1 VQLHTY
7 LNYGGNCEE
16 AFKFYEQHLGGKITM
31 MMRHGE
37 QPNGQDVPAEWT
49 RAILHARMNIGGTE
63 LLGADIPPDRFQPIR
78 SAYLSLTLGSDLEA
92 DRVFALLSDGGQIF
106 MPMQETF
113 FASRFAML
121 RDKFGTSW
129 MLLHPK
135 TGTPEPTGS
144 LA

>member
-1 VQLHTY
+1 MQLHTY

-16 AFKFYEQHLGGKITM
+16 AFTFYERHLGGTITM

-37 QPNGQDVPAEWT
+37 QPTGQDVPPERR
-49 RAILHARMNIGGTE
+49 RAILHARMNLGGTE

-78 SAYLSLTLGSDLEA
+78 SAYLSLTLDSDQEA
-92 DRVFALLSDGGQIF
+92 DRVFALLTDGGEVF
-106 MPMQETF
+106 MPMQDTF

-121 RDKFGTSW
+121 RDRFGTSW

-135 TGTPEPTGS
+135 PQS
-144 LA
+144 A